1 MLRVAKSWLLLGQS
15 QGVPSRFQVE
25 VGGNLIWLIDAFVV
39 FVVDG
44 RTNVE
49 QTAEILLLA
58 VLLTRPRSP

>member
-25 VGGNLIWLIDAFVV
+25 VGSNLIRLIDAFVV